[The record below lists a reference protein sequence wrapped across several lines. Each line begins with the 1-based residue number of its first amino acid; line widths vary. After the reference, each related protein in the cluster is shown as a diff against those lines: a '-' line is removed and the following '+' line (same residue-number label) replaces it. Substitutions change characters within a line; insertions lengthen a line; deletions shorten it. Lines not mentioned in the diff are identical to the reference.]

1 MIVIYLIE
9 CLIKLLF
16 TEVIWFCRRASKR
29 KTWVSA
35 FQTFCMIHE
44 QQLIWKLTGPN
55 ISVVSMQWS
64 ATLLTTINIV
74 GFRSLIGCKTTTV
87 GVEWEVRFG
96 LVGLTCLRKSQKFE
110 ENCDVILFCLLCTM
124 KSPSEIEGQLIAPG
138 RRNHQ
143 REFSLELPLI
153 FVPTNCPWGLLGWD
167 SIAPSPVVSQTF

>member
-1 MIVIYLIE
+1 M
-9 CLIKLLF
+9 
-16 TEVIWFCRRASKR
+16 RDD
-29 KTWVSA
+29 
-35 FQTFCMIHE
+35 
-44 QQLIWKLTGPN
+44 PN
-55 ISVVSMQWS
+55 
-64 ATLLTTINIV
+64 NGCEGDYIV

-153 FVPTNCPWGLLGWD
+153 FVPTSCPWGLLG
-167 SIAPSPVVSQTF
+167 